1 MGHTS
6 FFALLLIFGW
16 NLDNLDYTCSAID
29 SDIFLIFKNLIGFKL
44 RNLCPSGE
52 IATADG
58 SAVFILFLSFGGASL
73 VTQWLRLCAPNVG
86 GKGSIPDWGT
96 KIPHATEHDAQKK
109 HCYFHLFY
117 SGSPEGIP
125 AWLSG
130 HRGCAQTPQAQ
141 IVSAHCS
148 GSACGLRT
156 LKGQSHDGL
165 RLFFLPGFLGS
176 LPSEGPSMASSV
188 PGTPH

>member
-1 MGHTS
+1 M
-6 FFALLLIFGW
+6 
-16 NLDNLDYTCSAID
+16 
-29 SDIFLIFKNLIGFKL
+29 IGFKL

-96 KIPHATEHDAQKK
+96 KIPHATEHGAQKK

-117 SGSPEGIP
+117 SGFPEGIP